1 MIFMI
6 EKNFI
11 QQGYRKIQMENFFKK
26 NLSRAGFSNVE
37 VVKTPMATKIILTV
51 AKPGLAIGY
60 SGKNIKRI
68 TKTLEQDYGIK
79 NPVLEIK
86 PIENPQYN
94 AQHLVNN
101 IINGLERNFS
111 WRSVVY
117 RAVRELMA
125 TEFEGFELLV
135 KGKLMA
141 KGGRKQKYRVT
152 YGYMKKVGDQVSKV
166 NVGTGTA
173 YTKSGAIG
181 ITLRIIPPG
190 VVFPDKIGKEEIL
203 AQIDA
208 LYASMDETEKEEVKV
223 LEKEAKERKAP
234 SPKGRK

>member
-1 MIFMI
+1 MI

-11 QQGYRKIQMENFFKK
+11 QQAYKKIQLEDFFKK
-26 NLSRAGFSNVE
+26 NLVKAGFSNVE

-60 SGKNIKRI
+60 SGKNVKRLTQI
-68 TKTLEQDYGIK
+68 LETKYEIK

-86 PIENPQYN
+86 PIENAQYN
-94 AQHLVNN
+94 AQNIVNT

-117 RAVRELMA
+117 RAVRELTA
-125 TEFEGFELLV
+125 SDLEGFELLV
-135 KGKLMA
+135 KGKLMS
-141 KGGRKQKYRVT
+141 KGGRKQKYRVP

-166 NVGTGTA
+166 RVGSGAA

-181 ITLRIIPPG
+181 VTLKLIPPG
-190 VVFPDKIGKEEIL
+190 TVFPDKIGKKEIL
-203 AQIDA
+203 EKVNA
-208 LYASMDETEKEEVKV
+208 LYSDMDEQEKKEVAV
-223 LEKEAKERKAP
+223 LEKEQKK
-234 SPKGRK
+234 